1 MILQELVRYYD
12 RKARDP
18 DPAQRLPSAG
28 LEDKEIPFIIELAPG
43 GQVLQLIDTRELV
56 GKKLRARSFLVPLG
70 EKKTSGIKA
79 NLLWDSAAYVI
90 GLDTGRRRAARPP
103 EGARTAARQREGS
116 PVSTAEITPAAAFR
130 ARIDA
135 LPETARQDAGVGAV
149 LAALN
154 RADWS
159 VLQAHPAWLDIAEAN
174 LVMTFRL
181 VGDLDLVCQRPAV
194 VAAAT
199 QPAST
204 SNERQLH
211 CLIDGEQA
219 PVQRLHASIKG
230 VWGAQSSGANI
241 VSFNARAFE
250 SYGKTER
257 QGENAPVSQR
267 AAFAYTTALN
277 HLLDKDS
284 RNRVQVG
291 DASTVFW
298 ADGASAFDGEFTLA
312 DFFGETKDDPDRGVR
327 AVQALHQALATGQVP
342 VGEQG
347 VRFFVLGLAPNA
359 ARISIRF
366 WLQAPLADLAP
377 RILQH
382 FDDLRVARRFESDPP
397 VPSLFRLLSGLA
409 LQGKLDN
416 VPPRLA
422 GEWMRAILEGHA
434 YPATLLNAAV
444 MRCKAEQD
452 VTYLRAA
459 VLKAW
464 LNRDHRRSHPH
475 THPHA
480 HPHTHPHAPQTPQH
494 FQETLDVDQADTP
507 YRLGRLFAV
516 LEHIQ
521 RQAMPGINAT
531 IRDRYY
537 SAASTTPVA
546 VFTTLLRLKNAHLKK
561 LNDKQNNWFE
571 RLIGEVLAGLQDFPR
586 QLTLP
591 QQGRFALGYYHQ
603 RQDFFTRKDAVA
615 KDADAS
621 APDTTEE

>member
-12 RKARDP
+12 RKALDP

-28 LEDKEIPFIIELAPG
+28 LEDKEIPFIIELAPDG
-43 GQVLQLIDTRELV
+43 RVLQLIDTRELA

-79 NLLWDSAAYVI
+79 NLLWDSAAYVVA
-90 GLDTGRRRAARPP
+90 LETGRKNN
-103 EGARTAARQREGS
+103 GDTS
-116 PVSTAEITPAAAFR
+116 PSAAFR
-130 ARIDA
+130 ARIAA
-135 LPETARQDAGVGAV
+135 LPDAAHADAGVRAV
-149 LAALN
+149 LAALD

-159 VLQAHPAWLDIAEAN
+159 VLQSHPAWADISEAN
-174 LVMTFRL
+174 LVLTFRL
-181 VGDLDLVCQRPAV
+181 AGDVDLVCQRPAV
-194 VAAAT
+194 IAAVLAANTQAAAGD
-199 QPAST
+199 
-204 SNERQLH
+204 ERQLV
-211 CLIDGEQA
+211 CLIDGVPA

-277 HLLDKDS
+277 HLLESGS

-298 ADGASAFDGEFTLA
+298 ADGASSFDGEFTLA

-327 AVQALHQALATGQVP
+327 AVQALHQALATGQLP
-342 VGEQG
+342 VGERD
-347 VRFFVLGLAPNA
+347 VTFFVLGLAPNA

-366 WLQAPLADLAP
+366 WLQARLADLAP
-377 RILQH
+377 RILRH
-382 FDDLRVARRFESDPP
+382 FEDLRVLRRFDSDP
-397 VPSLFRLLSGLA
+397 VAPSLFRLLAGLA

-422 GEWMRAILEGHA
+422 GDWMRALLEGQA

-444 MRCKAEQD
+444 MRCKAEQE

-464 LNRDHRRSHPH
+464 LNRDHRRRHPD
-475 THPHA
+475 TDD
-480 HPHTHPHAPQTPQH
+480 TTQH
-494 FQETLDVDQADTP
+494 FKERLDVNQTDTP

-516 LEHIQ
+516 LEQIQ

-561 LNDKQNNWFE
+561 LSEGQTVWFE
-571 RLIGEVLAGLQDFPR
+571 RLIGEVLAPLQDFPR

-603 RQDFFTRKDAVA
+603 RQDFFTRKD
-615 KDADAS
+615 S
-621 APDTTEE
+621 DTPTNNTQEE

>member
-28 LEDKEIPFIIELAPG
+28 LEDKEIPFIVELAHD
-43 GQVLQLIDTRELV
+43 GQVVQLIDTRELA

-90 GLDTGRRRAARPP
+90 GLDTGRKTSA
-103 EGARTAARQREGS
+103 ETS
-116 PVSTAEITPAAAFR
+116 PQAAFR

-135 LPETARQDAGVGAV
+135 LPEAARSDAGVRAV
-149 LAALN
+149 LAALG

-159 VLQAHPAWLDIAEAN
+159 MLQAHPAWPEIVAAN

-181 VGDLDLVCQRPAV
+181 AGDLDLVCQRPAV
-194 VAAAT
+194 VSGAAQAA
-199 QPAST
+199 PDGGP
-204 SNERQLH
+204 QLT
-211 CLIDGEQA
+211 CLVEGVTA

-250 SYGKTER
+250 SYGKSER
-257 QGENAPVSQR
+257 QGENAPVGQR

-277 HLLDKDS
+277 HLLDKGS

-312 DFFGETKDDPDRGVR
+312 DFFGETKDEPDRGAR
-327 AVQALHQALATGQVP
+327 AVQALYQALGSGQLP
-342 VGEQG
+342 VGERD
-347 VRFFVLGLAPNA
+347 VTYFVLGLAPNA

-366 WLQAPLADLAP
+366 WLRARFADLAP
-377 RILQH
+377 RILRH
-382 FDDLRVARRFESDPP
+382 FDDLRVVRRFDSDPL
-397 VPSLFRLLSGLA
+397 VPSLFRLLSSLA

-422 GEWMRAILEGHA
+422 GEWMRAILEGQA

-444 MRCKAEQD
+444 MRCKAEQE

-464 LNRDHRRSHPH
+464 LNRDHRRGHP
-475 THPHA
+475 A
-480 HPHTHPHAPQTPQH
+480 LAPTNQH
-494 FQETLDVDQADTP
+494 FKENLDVDQTDTP

-561 LNDKQNNWFE
+561 LSEGQTIWFE
-571 RLIGEVLAGLQDFPR
+571 RLVGEVLAPMQDFPR

-603 RQDFFTRKDAVA
+603 RQDFFTRR
-615 KDADAS
+615 
-621 APDTTEE
+621 DTETATPNTQDE

>member
-12 RKARDP
+12 RKASDA

-28 LEDKEIPFIIELAPG
+28 LEDKAIPFIVELATDG
-43 GQVLQLIDTRELV
+43 RVLQLVDTRDLV
-56 GKKLRARSFLVPLG
+56 GKKLQARSFLVPLG
-70 EKKTSGIKA
+70 EKKTSGVKA

-90 GLDTGRRRAARPP
+90 GLDKARKN
-103 EGARTAARQREGS
+103 Q
-116 PVSTAEITPAAAFR
+116 AEISPHAAFR
-130 ARIDA
+130 TRIEA
-135 LPETARQDAGVGAV
+135 LPEAARSDAGVRAV
-149 LAALN
+149 LAALDH
-154 RADWS
+154 ADWA
-159 VLQAHPAWLDIAEAN
+159 VLQAHPAWPEIVEGN
-174 LVMTFRL
+174 PVMTFRL
-181 VGDLDLVCQRPAV
+181 AGDIDLVCQRPTV

-199 QPAST
+199 QATPDDARLL
-204 SNERQLH
+204 N
-211 CLIDGEQA
+211 CLIDGIPA

-250 SYGKTER
+250 SYGKTEG

-267 AAFAYTTALN
+267 AAFAYTTTLN
-277 HLLDKDS
+277 HLLDKGS

-298 ADGASAFDGEFTLA
+298 ADRASAFDGEFSLA
-312 DFFGETKDDPDRGVR
+312 DFFGETKDEPDRGVR
-327 AVQALHQALATGQVP
+327 AVQALYQALSTGKLP
-342 VGEQG
+342 VGERD
-347 VRFFVLGLAPNA
+347 VTFFVLGLAPNA

-366 WLQAPLADLAP
+366 WLRAPLHQLAP
-377 RILQH
+377 RILGH
-382 FDDLRVARRFESDPP
+382 FDDLRVVQRYESDPP

-422 GEWMRAILEGHA
+422 GEWMRAILEGQP

-444 MRCKAEQD
+444 MRCKAEQE

-464 LNRDHRRSHPH
+464 LNRDHRRRHPDIDIN
-475 THPHA
+475 T
-480 HPHTHPHAPQTPQH
+480 TTTPQH
-494 FQETLDVDQADTP
+494 FKEKLDVDQTDTA

-521 RQAMPGINAT
+521 RAAMPGINAT

-537 SAASTTPVA
+537 NAASTTPVA

-561 LNDKQNNWFE
+561 LNARLNTWFE
-571 RLIGEVLAGLQDFPR
+571 QLIGEVLAPLPDFPR

-603 RQDFFTRKDAVA
+603 RQDLFTRKDTPAT
-615 KDADAS
+615 DT
-621 APDTTEE
+621 APDGATTGTTQNPANEE

>member
-28 LEDKEIPFIIELAPG
+28 LEDKAIPFIVELTPDG
-43 GQVLQLIDTRELV
+43 RVQQLVDTRELV
-56 GKKLRARSFLVPLG
+56 GKKLQARSFLVPLG
-70 EKKTSGIKA
+70 EKKTSGVKA

-90 GLDTGRRRAARPP
+90 GLDKARKSQTEISPP
-103 EGARTAARQREGS
+103 
-116 PVSTAEITPAAAFR
+116 AAFR

-135 LPETARQDAGVGAV
+135 LPAATRADAGVRAV
-149 LAALN
+149 LVALD

-159 VLQAHPAWLDIAEAN
+159 LLHAHPAWPDIAEVN
-174 LVMTFRL
+174 PVMTFRL
-181 VGDLDLVCQRPAV
+181 AGEIDLVCQRPAV
-194 VAAAT
+194 IAVAT
-199 QPAST
+199 QAAPGD
-204 SNERQLH
+204 ERQLT
-211 CLIDGEQA
+211 CLIDGTPA
-219 PVQRLHASIKG
+219 PVQRLHASIKN

-257 QGENAPVSQR
+257 QGENAPIGQR

-277 HLLDKDS
+277 HLLEPGS
-284 RNRVQVG
+284 RHRVQVG

-298 ADGASAFDGEFTLA
+298 AEGASTFDGEFTLA
-312 DFFGETKDDPDRGVR
+312 DFFGEAKDEPDRGVR
-327 AVQALHQALATGQVP
+327 AVQALYNALGSGQLP
-342 VGEQG
+342 VGE
-347 VRFFVLGLAPNA
+347 RDLTFYVLGLAPNA

-366 WLQAPLADLAP
+366 WLQAPLRDLAP
-377 RILQH
+377 RILAH
-382 FDDLRVARRFESDPP
+382 FDDLRVVQRYESDPP

-422 GEWMRAILEGHA
+422 GDWMRAILEGQP

-464 LNRDHRRSHPH
+464 LNCDHRRRHPG
-475 THPHA
+475 
-480 HPHTHPHAPQTPQH
+480 APTTIQH
-494 FQETLDVDQADTP
+494 FKERLDVDQTDTP

-516 LEHIQ
+516 LEHVQ

-531 IRDRYY
+531 IRDRFY

-561 LNDKQNNWFE
+561 LSDGQNAWFE
-571 RLIGEVLAGLQDFPR
+571 RLIGEVLAPMQDFPR

-603 RQDFFTRKDAVA
+603 RQDFFTRKDHSPAADKPDVA
-615 KDADAS
+615 ADTHTAI
-621 APDTTEE
+621 PKED